1 MNYLLF
7 GFCFLIATALAA
19 QKNNPVQQ
27 INIDSAAIAKIKLE
41 GYPDF
46 LAVDE
51 DEVWVLNNNTLEK
64 LSVQS
69 DTPLLRVHVPGACG
83 AMIVEYGALWVASCK
98 DQSVYRINKNNGTI
112 EEMIKCGVA
121 DLQGEIS
128 IAAGDS
134 AIWILSDANGVLT
147 RISAKTNRV
156 EASIPVLPNSYCAV
170 YGFNAV
176 WVTNT
181 KNHSV
186 QRINPKTNKVTAT
199 INVGHYPRFIASGEK
214 GIWTLNQKDGTVCHI
229 NPVTNKLIATIDTQ
243 VPGTGGDIAAGN
255 GYVWVR
261 SANQRLLQTIH
272 PVTNKIIT
280 VYTPVAGSG
289 AVRTSKNYIWVAA
302 HDINTIWI
310 LRRNK
315 Q

>member
-1 MNYLLF
+1 MNYILP

-19 QKNNPVQQ
+19 QKSNPVQQ

-46 LAVDE
+46 LAADG
-51 DEVWVLNNNTLEK
+51 DDAWVLNNNKVEK
-64 LSVQS
+64 ISVKS
-69 DTPLLRVHVPGACG
+69 STPLLSVNVPGACG
-83 AMIVEYGALWVASCK
+83 AMIVGFGSLWVASCK
-98 DQSVYRINKNNGTI
+98 DQSVYRINKENGTI
-112 EEMIKCGVA
+112 ENIIKCGVA

-134 AIWILSDANGVLT
+134 ALWILSDANGVLT
-147 RISAKTNRV
+147 RISATTNRV
-156 EASIPVLPNSYCAV
+156 EASIPVLPNSYCAA

-181 KNHSV
+181 KNNSV

-199 INVGHYPRFIASGEK
+199 INVGHYPRFLACGEK
-214 GIWTLNQKDGTVCHI
+214 GIWTLNQKDGTVSHI
-229 NPVTNKLIATIDTQ
+229 NPGTNKLTATIDAQ
-243 VPGTGGDIAAGN
+243 VPGTGGDIAAGDE
-255 GYVWVR
+255 YVWVR
-261 SANQRLLQTIH
+261 SANKWLLQTIH

-289 AVRTSKNYIWVAA
+289 AVRTSKNYIWITA